1 MTPPR
6 EGANTEADSTTAR
19 TIVNTAMPLAMP
31 LDRNRLVAWY
41 VDNEKGA
48 GAMRLIHSEHDHFR

>member
-19 TIVNTAMPLAMP
+19 TIVNTAMP

-48 GAMRLIHSEHDHFR
+48 GAMRLIHSEHDRFR